1 MGFREWL
8 TRGTTREDS
17 RLRRWR
23 SDWAKVEATAERAD
37 IAALAGELERIALPD
52 EEIEMEREMLQA
64 LIDRDELSSAMR
76 ASGLPQVETGH
87 RIVRGEPCHYSA
99 PASLVEDTAPPTGRL
114 LFTAGRVVFVGGGTS
129 ISIPWH
135 AVSAAVHAERD
146 IVLVANGREQAYR
159 FRCNTYTDALC
170 AAFIARDILSARR
183 PSTPGL

>member
-8 TRGTTREDS
+8 TRGTTRDDP

-23 SDWAKVEATAERAD
+23 EDWAKVEATAEHVD
-37 IAALAGELERIALPD
+37 IARLAGELERIGLPD
-52 EEIEMEREMLQA
+52 DEIEMEREMLQA
-64 LIDRDELSSAMR
+64 LIDRDELSSATR
-76 ASGLPQVETGH
+76 ASGLPRVETGH

-99 PASLVEDTAPPTGRL
+99 PASLVEETAQPTGRL
-114 LFTAGRVVFVGGGTS
+114 LFTAGRVIFVGGGRS

-135 AVSAAVHAERD
+135 ALSATVHAERD
-146 IVLVANGREQAYR
+146 IVLVKNGRDEAYR